1 MLPDDPLEL
10 CEIVGDDTVEL
21 DGRSWLVVLLGDLSP
36 LLVNKEGSRNWK
48 AQKVDESN
56 ACVHVYLLMDSIQ
69 N

>member
-48 AQKVDESN
+48 AQKSG
-56 ACVHVYLLMDSIQ
+56 
-69 N
+69 